1 MPSKTIK
8 RILSA
13 KVYDV
18 ARETPIDALQFLSEQ
33 LGNRILAKREDLQPI
48 YSFKLR
54 GAYNKIAQLSAAQ
67 QRKGVVAASAGNHAQ
82 GVALSAHRQKTRA
95 TIVMPVTTPAIKIR
109 SVKTLG
115 GNWTK
120 VILHGDRFDDACQ
133 HAVQLAR
140 ETGATLVH
148 PYDDPDVIAG
158 QGTIG
163 MEILRQVPGPLE
175 AIFVP
180 VGGGGL
186 IAGIG
191 TYIKYLRPEIRII
204 GVEAR
209 ESACLE
215 AALAA
220 GRRVTLPHTGIF
232 ADGVA
237 VATIGKETF
246 RLARQCVDEVV
257 TVSNDEI
264 CAAVKLIFDDT
275 RAIMEPAGALSLAG
289 LIRYVKKKRIRNKT
303 LVTINSGANVNFDR
317 LRYVSERYGVGQQ
330 TEVMLGITI
339 HERAGALLSLCDALV
354 GHDITEFSYRYHDSQ
369 QANVFVGVIVE
380 QGVNGRKTLIRQL
393 RKQGFDLVDL
403 SGNELAKLHVLHMVG
418 GRIPSAEKERIFR
431 FEFPERMGILREFLT
446 RMQQRWNISLFH
458 YRQHGGAYANVL
470 IGLQDIPDKATNI
483 EAFLK
488 HWEFPYCEETDNP
501 AYRLFFS
508 SESPVKQR

>member
-1 MPSKTIK
+1 VSSKYIK

-18 ARETPIDALQFLSEQ
+18 ARETPIDQLQFLSGQ
-33 LGNRILAKREDLQPI
+33 LGNQVLAKREDLQPI
-48 YSFKLR
+48 FSFKLR
-54 GAYNKIAQLSAAQ
+54 GAYNKIAHLSVAAKK
-67 QRKGVVAASAGNHAQ
+67 RGVVAASAGNHAQ
-82 GVALSAHRQKTRA
+82 GVALSAARLKTRA

-115 GNWTK
+115 GDWAK

-133 HAVQLAR
+133 HAIQLAK
-140 ETGATLVH
+140 TSGATLVH

-163 MEILRQVPGPLE
+163 MEILRQIPGPLD
-175 AIFVP
+175 AIFIP

-191 TYIKYLRPEIRII
+191 TYIKYLRPDIRII
-204 GVEAR
+204 GVEAE
-209 ESACLE
+209 ESACLD
-215 AALAA
+215 AALTA
-220 GRRVTLPHTGIF
+220 GRRVTLPKPGIF

-237 VATIGKETF
+237 VATMGKETF
-246 RLARQCVDEVV
+246 RLARHCVDEVV

-289 LIRYVKKKRIRNKT
+289 LIAYVKKNRMRGKT
-303 LVTINSGANVNFDR
+303 LLSINTGANVNFDR

-330 TEVMLGITI
+330 TEAMLGITI
-339 HERAGALLSLCDALV
+339 HERAGSLLSLCDALV
-354 GHDITEFSYRYHDSQ
+354 GHDITEFSYRVHSTQ
-369 QANVFVGVIVE
+369 RANVFVGVTLE

-393 RKQGFDLVDL
+393 KQKGFDLIDL

-418 GRIPSAEKERIFR
+418 GRMPCSEKERIFR
-431 FEFPERMGILREFLT
+431 FEFPERKGILREFLT
-446 RMQQRWNISLFH
+446 RMQQRWNITLFH

-470 IGLQDIPDKATNI
+470 IGLQDIPDNPADI
-483 EAFLK
+483 DEFLK
-488 HWEFPYCEETDNP
+488 QWEFPFLEETDNP
-501 AYRLFFS
+501 AYQLFFGP
-508 SESPVKQR
+508 E

>member
-1 MPSKTIK
+1 MPAKTIK

-18 ARETPIDALQFLSEQ
+18 ARETPIDTLPFLSEQ
-33 LGNRILAKREDLQPI
+33 LGNQILAKREDLQPI

-54 GAYNKIAQLSAAQ
+54 GAYNKIAHLSAAKKK
-67 QRKGVVAASAGNHAQ
+67 KGVVAASAGNHAQ
-82 GVALSAHRQKTRA
+82 GVALSAHHQKIPA

-109 SVKTLG
+109 AVRKIG
-115 GNWTK
+115 GDWAK

-133 HAVQLAR
+133 HALEIAAAS
-140 ETGATLVH
+140 GATFVH
-148 PYDDPDVIAG
+148 PYDDLDVIAG

-163 MEILRQVPGPLE
+163 MEILRQIPGALD

-191 TYIKYLRPEIRII
+191 TYIKYLRPDIRII
-204 GVEAR
+204 GVEAE

-215 AALAA
+215 AALQA
-220 GRRVTLPHTGIF
+220 GRRVTLSRTGIF

-257 TVSNDEI
+257 TVSTDEI
-264 CAAVKLIFDDT
+264 SAAIKLIFDDT

-289 LIRYVKKKRIRNKT
+289 LMTWVKKKRVRNKK
-303 LVTINSGANVNFDR
+303 LLTINSGANVNFDR

-330 TEVMLGITI
+330 TEAMLAITI
-339 HERAGALLSLCDALV
+339 SEKAGTLLSLCDALV
-354 GHDITEFSYRYHDSQ
+354 DHDITEFSYRYHDEA
-369 QANVFVGVIVE
+369 QANVFVGVTVE
-380 QGVNGRKTLIRQL
+380 KGANGRKALIRQL
-393 RKQGFDLVDL
+393 KKEGFNLVDL

-418 GRIPSAEKERIFR
+418 GRISAAHKERVFR
-431 FEFPERMGILREFLT
+431 FEFPERKGILREFLL

-470 IGLQDIPDKATNI
+470 IGLQEIPGSRASID
-483 EAFLK
+483 AFLK
-488 HWEFPYCEETDNP
+488 KWEFPYCEETDNP
-501 AYRLFFS
+501 AYRLFFG
-508 SESPVKQR
+508 PK

>member
-1 MPSKTIK
+1 MPSKYIK

-18 ARETPIDALQFLSEQ
+18 ARETPIDAMQSLSEQ
-33 LGNRILAKREDLQPI
+33 FGNQILTKREDLQPAF
-48 YSFKLR
+48 SFKLR
-54 GAYNKIAQLSAAQ
+54 GAYNKIAHLSASE
-67 QRKGVVAASAGNHAQ
+67 RKKGVVAASAGNHAQ
-82 GVALSAHRQKTRA
+82 GVAISARHHKTRA

-115 GNWTK
+115 GDWTQV
-120 VILHGDRFDDACQ
+120 VIHGDRFDDACK
-133 HAVQLAR
+133 HAIQLCEDR
-140 ETGATLVH
+140 GATFVH

-163 MEILRQVPGPLE
+163 MEILRQISGPLD
-175 AIFVP
+175 AVFIP

-191 TYIKYLRPEIRII
+191 TYIKYLRPDVRII
-204 GVEAR
+204 GVEA
-209 ESACLE
+209 EDSACLE

-220 GRRVTLPHTGIF
+220 GRRVTLPSIGIF

-246 RLARQCVDEVV
+246 RLAKHCVDEVV

-275 RAIMEPAGALSLAG
+275 RSITEPAGALSLAG
-289 LIRYVKKKRIRNKT
+289 LIRHVKEKRIRHKT
-303 LVTINSGANVNFDR
+303 LLTINSGANVNFDR

-330 TEVMLGITI
+330 TEAMLGITI
-339 HERAGALLSLCDALV
+339 HERAGALLALCDALV
-354 GHDITEFSYRYHDSQ
+354 GHDIIEFNYRYDNPNR
-369 QANVFVGVIVE
+369 ANIFVGVTIE
-380 QGVNGRKTLIRQL
+380 QGLNGRKALIQRL
-393 RKQGFDLVDL
+393 KKKGFDLVDL

-418 GRIPSAEKERIFR
+418 GRIPSADKERVFQ

-458 YRQHGGAYANVL
+458 YRQHGGTYANVL
-470 IGLQDIPDKATNI
+470 IGLQDNPSNTTSIDD
-483 EAFLK
+483 FLK
-488 HWEFPYCEETDNP
+488 EWEYPFIEETDNP
-501 AYRLFFS
+501 AYRLFFRA
-508 SESPVKQR
+508 E

>member
-1 MPSKTIK
+1 MPSKYIK

-18 ARETPIDALQFLSEQ
+18 ARETPIDRLKFLSEQ
-33 LGNRILAKREDLQPI
+33 LGNQILAKREDLQPI

-54 GAYNKIAQLSAAQ
+54 GAYNRIAHLSAAEKK
-67 QRKGVVAASAGNHAQ
+67 KGVVAVSAGNHAQ
-82 GVALSAHRQKTRA
+82 GVALSASHQKTRA

-109 SVKTLG
+109 SVKTIG
-115 GNWTK
+115 GDWAK

-133 HAVQLAR
+133 HGVQIA
-140 ETGATLVH
+140 EASGATLVH

-163 MEILRQVPGPLE
+163 MEILRQIQGPLE
-175 AIFVP
+175 AVFVP

-191 TYIKYLRPEIRII
+191 TYIKYLRPDIKVI
-204 GVEAR
+204 GVEAQ
-209 ESACLE
+209 ESACLD
-215 AALAA
+215 AALRA
-220 GRRVTLPHTGIF
+220 GRRVTLPKTGIF

-257 TVSNDEI
+257 TVNNDEI

-275 RAIMEPAGALSLAG
+275 RAIMEPAGALALAG
-289 LIRYVKKKRIRNKT
+289 LIRYVKKKRIRRRN
-303 LVTINSGANVNFDR
+303 LLTINTGANVNFDR

-330 TEVMLGITI
+330 TEAMLGITI
-339 HERAGALLSLCDALV
+339 QEKAGALLSLCDTLV
-354 GHDITEFSYRYHDSQ
+354 GHDITEFSYRYHHAQ
-369 QANVFVGVIVE
+369 RANIFVGVTLE
-380 QGVNGRKTLIRQL
+380 QGVNGRKKLIQQL
-393 RKQGFDLVDL
+393 KKKGFDLVDL
-403 SGNELAKLHVLHMVG
+403 SGNEMAKLHILHMVG
-418 GRIPSAEKERIFR
+418 GRIATMEKERVFR

-470 IGLQDIPDKATNI
+470 IGLQAVPNSPADID
-483 EAFLK
+483 EFLK
-488 HWEFPYCEETDNP
+488 QWEFPFVEETDNP
-501 AYRLFFS
+501 AYQLFFGA
-508 SESPVKQR
+508 

>member
-1 MPSKTIK
+1 MPSKYIK

-18 ARETPIDALQFLSEQ
+18 ARETPIDQLQFLSEQ
-33 LGNRILAKREDLQPI
+33 LGNQVLAKREDLQPI
-48 YSFKLR
+48 FSFKLR
-54 GAYNKIAQLSAAQ
+54 GAYNKIAHLSMAE
-67 QRKGVVAASAGNHAQ
+67 RKKGVVAASAGNHAQ
-82 GVALSAHRQKTRA
+82 GVALSADRQKTRA

-115 GNWTK
+115 GDWVT

-133 HAVQLAR
+133 HAMQIA
-140 ETGATLVH
+140 EASGATLVH

-163 MEILRQVPGPLE
+163 MEILRQIPGPLE
-175 AIFVP
+175 AIFIP

-191 TYIKYLRPEIRII
+191 TYIKYLRPEIKII
-204 GVEAR
+204 GVEAE

-220 GRRVTLPHTGIF
+220 GRRVTLPRTGIF

-237 VATIGKETF
+237 VATMGKETF

-289 LIRYVKKKRIRNKT
+289 LIRYVKKKRIRNKH
-303 LVTINSGANVNFDR
+303 LLTINTGANVNFDR
-317 LRYVSERYGVGQQ
+317 LRYVSKRYGVGQQ
-330 TEVMLGITI
+330 TEALLGITI
-339 HERAGALLSLCDALV
+339 DEQAGTLLSLCDALV
-354 GHDITEFSYRYHDSQ
+354 GHDITEFSYRYHNSQ
-369 QANVFVGVIVE
+369 RANVFVGVTLE
-380 QGVNGRKTLIRQL
+380 QGVNSRKTFVQQL
-393 RKQGFDLVDL
+393 KKKGFDLIDL

-418 GRIPSAEKERIFR
+418 GRMPSTAKERIFR

-446 RMQQRWNISLFH
+446 RMEQRWNISLFH

-470 IGLQDIPDKATNI
+470 IGLQDMPSKPANI
-483 EAFLK
+483 DTFLK
-488 HWEFPYCEETDNP
+488 QWEFPFCEETDNP
-501 AYRLFFS
+501 AYGLFFGA
-508 SESPVKQR
+508 

>member
-1 MPSKTIK
+1 VPSKYIK

-18 ARETPIDALQFLSEQ
+18 ARETPIDQLQFLSEQ
-33 LGNRILAKREDLQPI
+33 LGNQVLAKREDLQPI

-54 GAYNKIAQLSAAQ
+54 GAYNKIAHLSVAE
-67 QRKGVVAASAGNHAQ
+67 RKKGVVAASAGNHAQ
-82 GVALSAHRQKTRA
+82 GVALSADRQKTRA

-109 SVKTLG
+109 SVKKLG
-115 GNWTK
+115 GDWAK

-133 HAVQLAR
+133 HAMQIA
-140 ETGATLVH
+140 EASGATLVH

-163 MEILRQVPGPLE
+163 MEILRQIPGTLD
-175 AIFVP
+175 AIFIP

-191 TYIKYLRPEIRII
+191 TYIKYLRPDIRII
-204 GVEAR
+204 GVEAE
-209 ESACLE
+209 ESACLD
-215 AALAA
+215 AALTA

-289 LIRYVKKKRIRNKT
+289 LIRYVQKKRIRNKH
-303 LVTINSGANVNFDR
+303 LLTINTGANVNFDR
-317 LRYVSERYGVGQQ
+317 LRYVSKRYGVGQQ
-330 TEVMLGITI
+330 TEALLGITI
-339 HERAGALLSLCDALV
+339 DEQAGTLLSLCDALV
-354 GHDITEFSYRYHDSQ
+354 GHDITEFSYRYHNSQ
-369 QANVFVGVIVE
+369 RANVFVGVTLE
-380 QGVNGRKTLIRQL
+380 QGVNGRKTLVQQL
-393 RKQGFDLVDL
+393 KQKGFDLVDL
-403 SGNELAKLHVLHMVG
+403 SADVSTGCANE
-418 GRIPSAEKERIFR
+418 
-431 FEFPERMGILREFLT
+431 
-446 RMQQRWNISLFH
+446 W
-458 YRQHGGAYANVL
+458 
-470 IGLQDIPDKATNI
+470 
-483 EAFLK
+483 
-488 HWEFPYCEETDNP
+488 
-501 AYRLFFS
+501 
-508 SESPVKQR
+508 

>member
-8 RILSA
+8 RILCA

-18 ARETPIDALQFLSEQ
+18 ARETPIDQLQFLSEQ
-33 LGNRILAKREDLQPI
+33 LGNQILAKREDLQPI
-48 YSFKLR
+48 FSFKLR
-54 GAYNKIAQLSAAQ
+54 GAYNKIAQLSVAQ
-67 QRKGVVAASAGNHAQ
+67 KEKGVVAASAGNHAQ

-95 TIVMPVTTPAIKIR
+95 TIVMPVTTPAIKTR

-115 GNWTK
+115 GDWVK

-133 HAVQLAR
+133 HAIELAAAS
-140 ETGATLVH
+140 GATVVH

-163 MEILRQVPGPLE
+163 MEILRQIQGPLE
-175 AIFVP
+175 AVFVP

-191 TYIKYLRPEIRII
+191 TYIKYLRPDIRII
-204 GVEAR
+204 GVEAE
-209 ESACLE
+209 ESACLH
-215 AALAA
+215 AAMIA
-220 GRRVTLPHTGIF
+220 GRRVTLPRTGIF

-237 VATIGKETF
+237 VATMGKETF

-303 LVTINSGANVNFDR
+303 LLTINTGANVDFDR

-330 TEVMLGITI
+330 TEAMLGITI
-339 HERAGALLSLCDALV
+339 HEQAGALLSLCDALV
-354 GHDITEFSYRYHDSQ
+354 GHDITEFSYRYHHAQ
-369 QANVFVGVIVE
+369 RANVFVGVTLE
-380 QGVNGRKTLIRQL
+380 QGVDGRRKLIRQL
-393 RKQGFDLVDL
+393 KQKGFDLVDL
-403 SGNELAKLHVLHMVG
+403 SGNEMAKLHVLHMVG
-418 GRIPSAEKERIFR
+418 GRIPTADKERIFS

-470 IGLQDIPDKATNI
+470 IGLQDIPDNPADI
-483 EAFLK
+483 DAFLK
-488 HWEFPYCEETDNP
+488 QWEFPFTEETGNP
-501 AYRLFFS
+501 AYQLFFGA
-508 SESPVKQR
+508 E